1 MAMHRKPGAGAPM
14 ASVSS
19 SSLSLTTTSSA
30 STNPG
35 ARTSGR
41 RSRPCAIRSAPRCSA
56 EAPTASARPAS
67 CAGRRTFQDAGVDQT
82 IFIQQGGKNRHDH
95 ICESLELF
103 AAEVMPE
110 FAEREA
116 DRERAKRQELAP
128 YVEAA
133 MARKQAMPSL
143 ADSEIPVHEA
153 YGNTVALTDD
163 DIQKLP
169 EVNRRRV
176 LTFRRIREIAERA
189 ARGV

>member
-1 MAMHRKPGAGAPM
+1 
-14 ASVSS
+14 
-19 SSLSLTTTSSA
+19 
-30 STNPG
+30 
-35 ARTSGR
+35 
-41 RSRPCAIRSAPRCSA
+41 
-56 EAPTASARPAS
+56 
-67 CAGRRTFQDAGVDQT
+67 
-82 IFIQQGGKNRHDH
+82 
-95 ICESLELF
+95 
-103 AAEVMPE
+103 MPE

-153 YGNTVALTDD
+153 YDNTVALTDE

-169 EVNRRRV
+169 EGNRRRV

-189 ARGV
+189 ARGD